1 MGEDLGA
8 REREL
13 RVGDRYLT
21 RERIRRIIFGVLL
34 FLVVLFAVTLLLQAV
49 QDNPD
54 DQIGTVTEEG

>member
-1 MGEDLGA
+1 
-8 REREL
+8 
-13 RVGDRYLT
+13 VGDRYLT

>member
-1 MGEDLGA
+1 
-8 REREL
+8 
-13 RVGDRYLT
+13 VGDRYLT

-49 QDNPD
+49 QDTPD